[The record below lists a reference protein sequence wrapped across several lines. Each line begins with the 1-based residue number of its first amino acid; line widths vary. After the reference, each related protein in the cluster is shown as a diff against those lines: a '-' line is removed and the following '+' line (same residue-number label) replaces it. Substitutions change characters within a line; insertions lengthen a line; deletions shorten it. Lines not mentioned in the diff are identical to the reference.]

1 MKITEKGEASNKKL
15 ACKSHAQS
23 SLRDFFFTL
32 IYNYWSELWDFTG
45 NRVGGSTVQQK
56 AMRHKKIKAEAMVR
70 EKKTLDWVRLAKL
83 V

>member
-1 MKITEKGEASNKKL
+1 
-15 ACKSHAQS
+15 
-23 SLRDFFFTL
+23 
-32 IYNYWSELWDFTG
+32 
-45 NRVGGSTVQQK
+45 VGGSTVQQK